1 MLFEGK
7 LLACLLLMFSAIGA
21 FAQIDMNDS
30 TVQAIGY
37 WDRNETYSYLVTST
51 KYKVTKD
58 DTTARE
64 TLKYD
69 LDITIKDS
77 TANSYTIEWAYK
89 NLQHS
94 STNELVRKLAAVSE
108 NIRVVIKTNEMGAF
122 EEVVNWQEVGTA
134 IRKAVDMLKK
144 EFKAV
149 PKLDE
154 ILSPLVATYTTKAG
168 IENTAMLDAQQYY
181 TFHGGKYK
189 LGEEVSA
196 KIQLPNNYGG
206 APIDADLTVRLDE
219 INPDDNNYIVRYW
232 QEADSKQLT
241 DASYEFIKKIAASAG
256 AKNIPPRDKMPA
268 TTHEEDVA
276 SRIHG
281 SGWVIYSVRTK
292 VINIEGVSSVDEMII
307 ELK

>member
-7 LLACLLLMFSAIGA
+7 LLACLLLMFSAIGS

-122 EEVVNWQEVGTA
+122 EEVVNWQDSDQEGC
-134 IRKAVDMLKK
+134 RY
-144 EFKAV
+144 F
-149 PKLDE
+149 
-154 ILSPLVATYTTKAG
+154 
-168 IENTAMLDAQQYY
+168 
-181 TFHGGKYK
+181 
-189 LGEEVSA
+189 EER
-196 KIQLPNNYGG
+196 IQ
-206 APIDADLTVRLDE
+206 
-219 INPDDNNYIVRYW
+219 
-232 QEADSKQLT
+232 SC
-241 DASYEFIKKIAASAG
+241 S
-256 AKNIPPRDKMPA
+256 
-268 TTHEEDVA
+268 
-276 SRIHG
+276 
-281 SGWVIYSVRTK
+281 
-292 VINIEGVSSVDEMII
+292 
-307 ELK
+307 